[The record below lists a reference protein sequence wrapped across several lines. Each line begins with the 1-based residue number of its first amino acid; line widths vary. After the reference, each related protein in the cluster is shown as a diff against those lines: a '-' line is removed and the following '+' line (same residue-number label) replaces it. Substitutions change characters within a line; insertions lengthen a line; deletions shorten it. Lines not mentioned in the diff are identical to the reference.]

1 MSISK
6 ENLLISFLL
15 KQSSWVT
22 SDTLGNYLELSNRSI
37 NNYVARINSKYGEL
51 ILSSNKGYSIIND
64 KAIAVL
70 TSIPESNIPRNY
82 EERKQIIIEKLLL
95 SHQSVTIDSL
105 AAKFCI
111 SRVTLLNEISKFRY
125 YLKQF
130 QLQLR
135 IKGDKLTIIGSD
147 RKKHELVMMMINK
160 ELENFSFSL
169 DKLQNLFA
177 IVNLNSIRSIIL
189 SILKDYDYFLD
200 DYSLL
205 NYILHIAVFIELRGG
220 LLDKD
225 RNNSQKLNLADIASP
240 HIKEIIDNIYHELT
254 QNFDCDFNKEDF
266 LEVSLPI
273 MTNAVSNQIT
283 QLQLNQLSSFVGE
296 DINELLF
303 EIIQQVRDTYSIDLT
318 EDKFLIRFAYHLKN
332 VVLRAKNNVSV
343 GHSQLIK
350 IKNEFPLIYVIAVF
364 VSKIIKNKI
373 GQPIPKD
380 EIAYIALHIGAIME
394 EKKAYND
401 KLKCIVLAPGLNIVN
416 RTLFERLKNIFSE
429 SIIITNFIGST
440 DDLPKED
447 EFDILLSTIDI
458 NPRDIGPELV
468 ASYLLIDQ
476 FLSEESVNKI
486 FLKINDVKQLKVRQN
501 FLKKIKFFFREDL
514 FFFNQPFKTQN
525 DAIEIMCNHMIE
537 KNYVNKNYKDE
548 IYEHEAIASSAYGNI
563 AIPHPLSNN
572 AQSSVISIS
581 INPTPVNWGD
591 KEVNLIFMLSLEE
604 KNNYLFKEIFHFII
618 QIISNSDSYNQIMQ
632 ASTYQKFLD
641 ILVSY
646 STI

>member
-6 ENLLISFLL
+6 ENLLISYLL
-15 KQSSWVT
+15 KQSAWVT
-22 SDTLGNYLELSNRSI
+22 SDTLANYLDLSTRSI
-37 NNYVARINSKYGEL
+37 NNYVSRINKKYGEI
-51 ILSSNKGYSIIND
+51 ILSSNKGYSAVND

-70 TSIPESNIPRNY
+70 NALPDSNIPRNF

-105 AAKFCI
+105 ANKFCI
-111 SRVTLLNEISKFRY
+111 SRITLLNELSKFRL
-125 YLKQF
+125 YLKKYK
-130 QLQLR
+130 LQLR
-135 IKGDKLTIIGSD
+135 IKEDRLSIIGSD

-160 ELENFSFSL
+160 ELENFSFRL
-169 DKLQNLFA
+169 DKLQTIFA
-177 IVNLNSIRSIIL
+177 VVDLNIIRKIIL
-189 SILKDYDYFLD
+189 NILKDYDYFLD

-220 LLDKD
+220 LLEKNEND
-225 RNNSQKLNLADIASP
+225 SQKLNLADIASP
-240 HIKEIIDNIYHELT
+240 HIKEIIDKIYVELAE
-254 QNFDCDFNKEDF
+254 NFECDFSREDF
-266 LEVSLPI
+266 FEVSLPV

-296 DINELLF
+296 EINDLLF
-303 EIIQQVRDTYSIDLT
+303 EIIRQVQDTYSIDLAD
-318 EDKFLIRFAYHLKN
+318 DKFLIRFAYHLKN

-343 GHSQLIK
+343 GNSQLIK

-373 GQPIPKD
+373 GLPIPKD

-416 RTLFERLKNIFSE
+416 RTLFQRLKNIFSE

-440 DDLPKED
+440 DDLPQED
-447 EFDILLSTIDI
+447 EFDIFLSTIDI
-458 NPRDIGPELV
+458 NPQDIGPELV
-468 ASYLLIDQ
+468 SSYLLIDQ

-486 FLKINDVKQLKVRQN
+486 FLKINDVKQVKIRQN

-514 FFFNQPFKTQN
+514 FFFNQPFATQD
-525 DAIEIMCNHMIE
+525 DAIEVMCNRMIE
-537 KNYVNKNYKDE
+537 KNYVDKDYKDE

-581 INPTPVNWGD
+581 INPEPVNWGG

-604 KNNYLFKEIFHFII
+604 QNNYLFKEIFHFII
-618 QIISNSDSYNQIMQ
+618 QIISNFDSYNQIMQ
-632 ASTYQKFLD
+632 ASTYQEFLD
-641 ILVSY
+641 ILVAY
-646 STI
+646 SSL